1 MSARVRSRSR
11 GRGSPSGH
19 EPSNAAEPPA
29 QPERVERSE
38 EELPAQILDVEND
51 EEDEEPPRVQEAE
64 MEDVVQEETAIEGG
78 DGPNVK
84 GKVVPDPAPGRR
96 PEAGDGQ

>member
-11 GRGSPSGH
+11 GRRDGH
-19 EPSNAAEPPA
+19 EPSKVAEPLP
-29 QPERVERSE
+29 QQERDERSE
-38 EELPAQILDVEND
+38 EELAAEILDVEND

-64 MEDVVQEETAIEGG
+64 MEDAGQKEAAVEGG

-84 GKVVPDPAPGRR
+84 GKAVPDPAPGRR
-96 PEAGDGQ
+96 PDAGDGQ